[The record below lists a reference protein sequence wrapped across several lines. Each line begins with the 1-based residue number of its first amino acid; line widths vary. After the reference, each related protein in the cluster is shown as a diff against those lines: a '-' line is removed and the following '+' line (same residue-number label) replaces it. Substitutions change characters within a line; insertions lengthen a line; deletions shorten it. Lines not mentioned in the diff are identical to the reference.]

1 MSAAGRLTRDL
12 DLEHDGPTQGA
23 NVFVQEAV
31 EFWLRHL
38 RNFPFD
44 RCLLDIRF
52 REARGY
58 LREFAEERI
67 QGEVL
72 EVGPIREGDL
82 SDVPVLA
89 EGPLIE

>member
-1 MSAAGRLTRDL
+1 M
-12 DLEHDGPTQGA
+12 
-23 NVFVQEAV
+23 
-31 EFWLRHL
+31 
-38 RNFPFD
+38 RNFPFH
-44 RCLLDIRF
+44 RCLLDIRLW
-52 REARGY
+52 EARGDF
-58 LREFAEERI
+58 REFAEERI